1 MLFLFVQYFGG
12 LFELWGLSRHLRASL
27 ILLAV
32 FGIFLSCGRSGMA
45 LELMSCHQRS
55 VRSLS
60 PLIEPWTLN
69 AGSDQY

>member
-45 LELMSCHQRS
+45 LELMSLSPKQRS
-55 VRSLS
+55 LTVSAYRAVDS
-60 PLIEPWTLN
+60 
-69 AGSDQY
+69 QCRQ